1 LRVGGQE
8 RPERDWEAKRLG
20 DWETET
26 QRLIVI
32 LRFCAPGAKER
43 TRSDMITATIG
54 LIAITA
60 TLTGKRTH
68 GHISRAALGGFG
80 SSPRVFGRH
89 GAFSRA
95 ASIVL
100 SKKWEWL

>member
-1 LRVGGQE
+1 
-8 RPERDWEAKRLG
+8 
-20 DWETET
+20 
-26 QRLIVI
+26 
-32 LRFCAPGAKER
+32 
-43 TRSDMITATIG
+43 MITATIG

-100 SKKWEWL
+100 SKKWEWLLCFKRIIGFNPRISALSVFAGVGSGD